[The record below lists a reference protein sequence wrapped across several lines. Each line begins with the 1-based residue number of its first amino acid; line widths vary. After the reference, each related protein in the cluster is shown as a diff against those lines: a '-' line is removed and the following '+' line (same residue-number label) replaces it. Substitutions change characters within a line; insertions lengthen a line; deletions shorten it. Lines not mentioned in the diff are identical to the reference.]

1 MPDRR
6 LVLQAALSSIT
17 CISTPALAARRA
29 PFRQLA
35 VAEPPFEEL
44 YEVLIAMAPPLAR
57 TTIGKLVTQGIT
69 ELDQRQKAEALT
81 AALDPERTDLHQ
93 QFLLGLA
100 DGLADAGSDAQVLRV
115 PIDEAEDERGLLDQL
130 RARVPKADAL
140 MLANASGRFVAL
152 HGADSYAPS
161 VVVGIK
167 LLPAAGGKPWIDAV
181 FSAGFRSLDLTAV
194 HLDGVAMPERFDNH
208 AALLAAADKAR
219 AALQR
224 GALAIGAE
232 VARRLVG

>member
-1 MPDRR
+1 MPARR
-6 LVLQAALSSIT
+6 LVLQAALSGVAL
-17 CISTPALAARRA
+17 PAFAARRA

-35 VAEPPFEEL
+35 VAEPPFEEV

-69 ELDQRQKAEALT
+69 EIDQRQKAEALT

-100 DGLADAGSDAQVLRV
+100 DGLAEADAQVLRV
-115 PIDEAEDERGLLDQL
+115 PVDEAEDERGLLDQL

-152 HGADSYAPS
+152 HGVDSYAPS
-161 VVVGIK
+161 VVVGVK
-167 LLPAAGGKPWIDAV
+167 LLPAGGGKPWIDSV
-181 FSAGFRSLDLTAV
+181 FSAGFRSLDPTAV
-194 HLDGVAMPERFDNH
+194 HLEGVALPERFDNH
-208 AALLAAADKAR
+208 AALLAGADKAR

-232 VARRLVG
+232 VARRLAG